1 MIYFPNMTMKRYTY
15 TTDGVGVY
23 GEQTKGYTYSNDI
36 TVDFQN
42 ETNTEIAKQYGVEK
56 GNLYKIYL
64 PLDVELLDT
73 DLLIDPDGNEYLIV
87 GEVKRYDH
95 YHNYTKAHLVHV
107 RGDLL
112 CQ

>member
-23 GEQTKGYTYSNDI
+23 GEKTSKYTYSNDI

-42 ETNTEIAKQYGVEK
+42 ESNTEIAKQYGVEK
-56 GNLYKIYL
+56 GNLYKIYF
-64 PLDVELLDT
+64 PIDVEVDDT
-73 DLLIDPDGNEYLIV
+73 DLLIDPDDNEYLII

-95 YHNYTKAHLVHV
+95 FHNYTKAHLVHV
-107 RGDLL
+107 RGYLS

>member
-1 MIYFPNMTMKRYTY
+1 MKRYTY

-23 GEQTKGYTYSNDI
+23 GEQTKDYNYSNDI

-42 ETNTEIAKQYGVEK
+42 ESNTEIAKQYGVEK

-73 DLLIDPDGNEYLIV
+73 DLLIDPDGNEYLII

-95 YHNYTKAHLVHV
+95 YHNYIKAHLVHV
-107 RGDLL
+107 RGKLT